1 MSQKHIKKL
10 LYVFNQLLIM
20 TALDI
25 ETLKKI
31 IEHIPDN
38 FVVEF
43 DNGKSKSSIDDKIGI
58 DVSLGK
64 LILKK
69 Y

>member
-43 DNGKSKSSIDDKIGI
+43 DDGKSKSSIDDKIEI
-58 DVSLGK
+58 DVGLEK